1 MRSVASHLSLLE
13 VSNSVVSCVDFVR
26 AVLIYHANP
35 LLAMSTNFRAVMR
48 NLIFI
53 FAFAVAASTA
63 CANDERSIQSLRD
76 ALVALSPHVNVKEA
90 ALVSETAHNT
100 SRRLAREYGFVKP
113 PDFHNFLIHIGVRQ
127 RGFCY
132 DWVRD
137 IGARLEELNSRTLTL
152 HWGAALAGTWRE
164 NNCLVITARG
174 RPFNEGIIID
184 GWRKSSPL
192 WWRPVDKD
200 HKYIWHED
208 VGETVWLQDYQIR
221 ERTLKKTTARR

>member
-1 MRSVASHLSLLE
+1 M
-13 VSNSVVSCVDFVR
+13 
-26 AVLIYHANP
+26 P
-35 LLAMSTNFRAVMR
+35 TNFRAVRR

-53 FAFAVAASTA
+53 FASAVAASTA
-63 CANDERSIQSLRD
+63 CANDERSIEGLRD
-76 ALVALSPHVNVKEA
+76 ALMALSPDVSAKEA
-90 ALVSETAHNT
+90 MAVSVTAHNT
-100 SRRLAREYGFVKP
+100 SRQLAREYRFVKP

-137 IGARLEELNSRTLTL
+137 IGARLEELKPRTLEL

-184 GWRKSSPL
+184 GWRKSKPL
-192 WWRPVDKD
+192 WWRPVDTD
-200 HKYIWHED
+200 HKYVWHED
-208 VGETVWLQDYQIR
+208 IGETALLQDYQTH
-221 ERTLKKTTARR
+221 ERTPKKTTARR

>member
-1 MRSVASHLSLLE
+1 M
-13 VSNSVVSCVDFVR
+13 
-26 AVLIYHANP
+26 P
-35 LLAMSTNFRAVMR
+35 TNFRAIMR

-53 FAFAVAASTA
+53 FASAAVASTA
-63 CANDERSIQSLRD
+63 CANDERSIQRLRD
-76 ALVALSPHVNVKEA
+76 ALMALSPDVNAKEA
-90 ALVSETAHNT
+90 TAVSVTAHNT
-100 SRRLAREYGFVKP
+100 SRQLAREYHFVKP

-137 IGARLEELNSRTLTL
+137 IGARLEELKPRTLTL

-174 RPFNEGIIID
+174 RPFNEGIIVD

-200 HKYIWHED
+200 HKYVWHED
-208 VGETVWLQDYQIR
+208 IGETAWLQDYQTR
-221 ERTLKKTTARR
+221 ERTPKETTARR

>member
-1 MRSVASHLSLLE
+1 M
-13 VSNSVVSCVDFVR
+13 
-26 AVLIYHANP
+26 P
-35 LLAMSTNFRAVMR
+35 TNFRAIIR

-53 FAFAVAASTA
+53 FASAVAASTA
-63 CANDERSIQSLRD
+63 CANDERSIEGLRD
-76 ALVALSPHVNVKEA
+76 ALMALSPDVNTDEA
-90 ALVSETAHNT
+90 TAVSVAAHNT
-100 SRRLAREYGFVKP
+100 SRQLAREYRFVKP

-137 IGARLEELNSRTLTL
+137 IGARLEELKPRTLTL

-200 HKYIWHED
+200 HKYVWHED
-208 VGETVWLQDYQIR
+208 IGETALLQDYQTR
-221 ERTLKKTTARR
+221 ERTPKKTTVRR